1 MKSMKTKLIL
11 VFTAII
17 LVLAGTL
24 GYISVSLMT
33 RKLMDGAHD
42 DLIQIAKEEAKY
54 IHARTLVEKRY
65 VDSLAQLPMLSDD
78 KVSLEEK
85 IRFYEN
91 EAKRTG
97 YLAFAFADKNG
108 DSTVFNSQR
117 ETTNI
122 ASRAY
127 FQEALNGEPAVSD
140 VLISSVTGTPV
151 VLYAAPVYKN
161 GQIIGVLYGRKDG
174 QTMSDIVSEVSYK
187 KTGFAYAVNTEGTA
201 VGDKNRDLVTSQTN
215 YLKSAETDPGMK
227 EMAKFMED
235 KMLTQTVGSGE
246 YRYEGKDYI
255 TAFSP
260 VKDTS
265 WIMAVSVE
273 AEEISEEVQGM
284 RNLLI
289 GACVIAV
296 LAGTV
301 IIYIVSHRMTKPIK
315 AVTSAAKEIADG
327 SFDVQLSV
335 ASKDEVGQLSQAFNL
350 TIDRLVDYQGYIDEI
365 SDALNLISNGN
376 LLVDLKKDYVGQFK
390 KLKDN
395 MTALVQSLNS
405 TLLQI
410 SQAADQV
417 SDGSDQVANSA
428 QALSQGATQQASS
441 VEELSASIAEIAG
454 QIKQNA
460 DNAELVSQKAASA
473 GRELK
478 NSDEQMREMIRAMER
493 ITLKSS
499 EISKIIKAIDDIAFQ
514 TNILALNAAV
524 EAARAGESGK
534 GFAVVADEV
543 RNLAG
548 KSAEAAKNTTVLIE
562 ETLAAVGKGSDIA
575 GKTAKALSES
585 AGTTSEVVFLIDK
598 IAKAT
603 GDQAIAIEQVNQG
616 VDQISAVVQNNAAT
630 AEESAAASE
639 ELSGQSNLLKELIS
653 NFKLKEE
660 TLSGSGPVLSSPEP
674 YEMPLKSPVRE
685 EWGDK
690 Y

>member
-11 VFTAII
+11 VFTALI
-17 LVLAGTL
+17 LVLTSAL
-24 GYISVSLMT
+24 GFISVSLMT
-33 RKLMDGAHD
+33 QKLMQGAHE

-78 KVSLEEK
+78 SVSLEEK
-85 IRFYEN
+85 IDFYEK

-108 DSTVFNSQR
+108 DSTVFNSQK

-127 FQEALNGEPAVSD
+127 FQTALKGESAVSD

-187 KTGFAYAVNTEGTA
+187 KTGYAYAVNTEGTA

-215 YLKSAETDPGMK
+215 YLKAAETTPSMK
-227 EMAKFMED
+227 EMAQFMES
-235 KMLTQTVGSGE
+235 KMLTGAVGSGN
-246 YRYEGKDYI
+246 YHYEGKDYI

-260 VKDTS
+260 VQDTA
-265 WIMAVSVE
+265 WIMAVSME
-273 AEEISEEVQGM
+273 KEEISEEVEGM

-289 GACVIAV
+289 GVCAIAV
-296 LAGTV
+296 LSGSA
-301 IIYIVSHRMTKPIK
+301 IIYFVSHKMTKPIK
-315 AVTSAAKEIADG
+315 SVTAAAKEIADG

-335 ASKDEVGQLSQAFNL
+335 TSKDEVGQLSQAFNL
-350 TIDRLVDYQGYIDEI
+350 TIDRLVNYQGYIDEI
-365 SDALNLISNGN
+365 SDALNQVSHGN
-376 LLVDLKKDYVGQFK
+376 LLVELKRDYIGQFK
-390 KLKDN
+390 KLKEN
-395 MTALVQSLNS
+395 MTALMQSLNS
-405 TLLQI
+405 TLQQI
-410 SQAADQV
+410 SRAADQV
-417 SDGSDQVANSA
+417 ADGSDQVSNSA
-428 QALSQGATQQASS
+428 QTLSQGATQQASS
-441 VEELSASIAEIAG
+441 VEELSASIFEIAG

-460 DNAELVSQKAASA
+460 ANSELVSQKAASA
-473 GRELK
+473 GMELK
-478 NSDEQMREMIRAMER
+478 NSDQQMKEMIGAMER
-493 ITLKSS
+493 ITMKSS

-548 KSAEAAKNTTVLIE
+548 KSAEAAKNTTMLIE
-562 ETLAAVGKGSDIA
+562 ETLEAVGKGSDIA
-575 GKTAKALSES
+575 EKTAKSLSES
-585 AGTTSEVVFLIDK
+585 ADTTSEVVILIDK

-616 VDQISAVVQNNAAT
+616 VEQISAVVQNNAAT

-639 ELSGQSNLLKELIS
+639 ELSGQSSLLKELIS
-653 NFKLKEE
+653 KFKLKEE
-660 TLSGSGPVLSSPEP
+660 TQ
-674 YEMPLKSPVRE
+674 
-685 EWGDK
+685 
-690 Y
+690 